1 MFPTQKNAKAKEVQ
15 DSAGHNTIQWN
26 RFYVRCVLISLH
38 MFCVNAYFG
47 TQYLTKKEARI
58 LVQEDCDFRW
68 PSIPANKKI
77 ALFERVKAQLAA
89 EEIPEVRDDIME
101 WRMAHAVRD
110 TRQNACKC
118 FGHRQICT
126 FLTVTANK
134 AAMPTT

>member
-1 MFPTQKNAKAKEVQ
+1 
-15 DSAGHNTIQWN
+15 
-26 RFYVRCVLISLH
+26 

-47 TQYLTKKEARI
+47 TQYLTKKEAKI